1 MGLFTLQMQA
11 TGATITQLFG
21 NPNLNSTFTITGGS
35 LPLEFGETISGTH
48 TGVDNNID
56 EYFGL
61 NQGSV
66 FMFMLNNNAVV
77 RYSVNGTLYVNQVFG
92 SGTIELLGPIVGSAD
107 TISIDVRPITPYDI
121 PTPSLWYDAA
131 DATTLGLTNS
141 GGTNFIDSWTS
152 KGTYTNVLTG
162 TTVQRPIYSG
172 STTLPGNPNVVRFTT
187 DSTTAN
193 RDYLADLTGTT
204 LITNNGFTVF
214 QVLTKPSTGATMTAS
229 FKMYSGTTNGTY
241 TGATPKFQLTTQL
254 TQNAIITQTINTG
267 GTYNNMSTSNISGYS
282 KNSNYL
288 TTYVVPATNGEFM
301 EQYVGSFYSASTT
314 PYVLNTGLTANKVML
329 NVAGITSAGVL
340 TAASS
345 SNEVAEIIYYNRELT
360 QNEIYIVQNYLEN
373 KWSYDTW

>member
-77 RYSVNGTLYVNQVFG
+77 RYSVNGTLYVNQAFG
-92 SGTIELLGPIVGSAD
+92 SGTIELVGPIVGSAD
-107 TISIDVRPITPYDI
+107 TISIDVRPITAYDI
-121 PTPSLWYDAA
+121 PTPALWYDAA

-162 TTVQRPIYSG
+162 TTTQRPIYSG
-172 STTLPGNPNVVRFTT
+172 STTLPGNPNIVRFTT
-187 DSTTAN
+187 DGTASN

-204 LITNNGFTVF
+204 FITNDGATVF
-214 QVLTKPSTGATMTAS
+214 QVITKPATATMTAS
-229 FKMYSGTTNGTY
+229 FKMYSGGTNGIF
-241 TGATPKFQLTTQL
+241 TGAFPKFQLNAQL
-254 TQNAIITQTINTG
+254 TQNVITTQINNATG
-267 GTYNNMSTSNISGYS
+267 TTSSMATSNISGYS

-288 TTYVVPATNGEFM
+288 TTYVVPATNGAFM
-301 EQYVGSFYSASTT
+301 KQYVNSFYSASTT
-314 PYVLNTGLTANKVML
+314 PYVLTTGLTANKVML
-329 NVAGITSAGVL
+329 NVAGVSTLGAI
-340 TAASS
+340 TAAAS

-360 QNEIYIVQNYLEN
+360 QSEIYIVQHYLEN